1 VENIAERF
9 SKNRFYLLKQGFSV
23 IILEPLRFYKEI
35 DIFCLAGM
43 TIEQPVILNV
53 GPEEFSL
60 GLTYTGSSRTREFT
74 NLAFDPM
81 PSYNRIIKIFS
92 RPTFKEKEAEVKR
105 WDRDI
110 ISREA
115 EAEAA
120 LLEGQEV
127 EGLERKLEDMEV
139 DGQED
144 LEVRLQ
150 LASETMDLEEEA
162 MSSQLSQLSVQSEP

>member
-1 VENIAERF
+1 
-9 SKNRFYLLKQGFSV
+9 
-23 IILEPLRFYKEI
+23 
-35 DIFCLAGM
+35 M

-53 GPEEFSL
+53 GPEEFSV

-81 PSYNRIIKIFS
+81 PSYNRILKIFS

-105 WDRDI
+105 RDRDI

-115 EAEAA
+115 EAGAA
-120 LLEGQEV
+120 LLEGEQV
-127 EGLERKLEDMEV
+127 EWLEREVEDMEMA
-139 DGQED
+139 DQED

-150 LASETMDLEEEA
+150 GEQLDSQAMDMEEEA
-162 MSSQLSQLSVQSEP
+162 MASQLSQLSVQSEP

>member
-1 VENIAERF
+1 
-9 SKNRFYLLKQGFSV
+9 
-23 IILEPLRFYKEI
+23 
-35 DIFCLAGM
+35 M

-53 GPEEFSL
+53 GPEEFSV

-81 PSYNRIIKIFS
+81 PSYNRILKIFS
-92 RPTFKEKEAEVKR
+92 RPSFKEKEAEVKR
-105 WDRDI
+105 RDRDI

-115 EAEAA
+115 EAGAA
-120 LLEGQEV
+120 LLEGEEV
-127 EGLERKLEDMEV
+127 EWLEREVEDMEV
-139 DGQED
+139 AGQED

-150 LASETMDLEEEA
+150 GEQLDSQAMDMEEEA

>member
-1 VENIAERF
+1 
-9 SKNRFYLLKQGFSV
+9 
-23 IILEPLRFYKEI
+23 
-35 DIFCLAGM
+35 M

-53 GPEEFSL
+53 GPEEFSV

-81 PSYNRIIKIFS
+81 PSYNRILKIFS

-105 WDRDI
+105 RDRDI
-110 ISREA
+110 VSREA
-115 EAEAA
+115 GAVLAR
-120 LLEGQEV
+120 QDV
-127 EGLERKLEDMEV
+127 EGMEV
-139 DGQED
+139 DGQEV

-150 LASETMDLEEEA
+150 QLASEAMDMEEEEA

>member
-1 VENIAERF
+1 
-9 SKNRFYLLKQGFSV
+9 
-23 IILEPLRFYKEI
+23 
-35 DIFCLAGM
+35 M

-53 GPEEFSL
+53 GPEEFSV

-81 PSYNRIIKIFS
+81 PSYNRILKIFS

-105 WDRDI
+105 RDRDI

-115 EAEAA
+115 EAGAA
-120 LLEGQEV
+120 LLEGEEV
-127 EGLERKLEDMEV
+127 EWLEREVEDMEV
-139 DGQED
+139 AGQED

-150 LASETMDLEEEA
+150 GEQLDSQAMDMEEEA

>member
-1 VENIAERF
+1 
-9 SKNRFYLLKQGFSV
+9 
-23 IILEPLRFYKEI
+23 
-35 DIFCLAGM
+35 M

-53 GPEEFSL
+53 GPEEFSV

-81 PSYNRIIKIFS
+81 PSYNRILKIFS

-105 WDRDI
+105 RDRDI

-115 EAEAA
+115 EAGAA
-120 LLEGQEV
+120 LLEGEEV
-127 EGLERKLEDMEV
+127 EWLEREVEDMEV
-139 DGQED
+139 AGQED

-150 LASETMDLEEEA
+150 GEQLDSQAMDMEEEA
-162 MSSQLSQLSVQSEP
+162 MSSQLSQLSVQSET

>member
-1 VENIAERF
+1 
-9 SKNRFYLLKQGFSV
+9 
-23 IILEPLRFYKEI
+23 
-35 DIFCLAGM
+35 M

-53 GPEEFSL
+53 GPEEFSV

-81 PSYNRIIKIFS
+81 PSYNRILKIFS

-105 WDRDI
+105 RDRDI

-115 EAEAA
+115 EAGAA
-120 LLEGQEV
+120 LLEGGQV
-127 EGLERKLEDMEV
+127 EWLEREVEDMEMA
-139 DGQED
+139 DQED

-150 LASETMDLEEEA
+150 GEQLDSEAMDMEEEA
-162 MSSQLSQLSVQSEP
+162 MASQLSQLSVQSET

>member
-1 VENIAERF
+1 
-9 SKNRFYLLKQGFSV
+9 
-23 IILEPLRFYKEI
+23 
-35 DIFCLAGM
+35 M

-53 GPEEFSL
+53 GPEEFSV

-81 PSYNRIIKIFS
+81 PSYNRILKIFS

-105 WDRDI
+105 RDRDI

-115 EAEAA
+115 EAGAA
-120 LLEGQEV
+120 LLEGEEV
-127 EGLERKLEDMEV
+127 EWLEREVEDMEV
-139 DGQED
+139 AGQED

-150 LASETMDLEEEA
+150 GEQLAPEVMDMEEEA
-162 MSSQLSQLSVQSEP
+162 VSSQLSQLSVQSEP

>member
-1 VENIAERF
+1 
-9 SKNRFYLLKQGFSV
+9 
-23 IILEPLRFYKEI
+23 
-35 DIFCLAGM
+35 M

-53 GPEEFSL
+53 GPEEFSV

-81 PSYNRIIKIFS
+81 PSYNRILKIFS

-105 WDRDI
+105 RDRDI

-115 EAEAA
+115 EAGAA
-120 LLEGQEV
+120 LLEGEEV
-127 EGLERKLEDMEV
+127 EWLEREVEDMEV
-139 DGQED
+139 AGQVD

-150 LASETMDLEEEA
+150 GEQLDSQAMDMEEEA
-162 MSSQLSQLSVQSEP
+162 MASQLSQLSVQSET

>member
-1 VENIAERF
+1 
-9 SKNRFYLLKQGFSV
+9 
-23 IILEPLRFYKEI
+23 
-35 DIFCLAGM
+35 M

-53 GPEEFSL
+53 GPEEFSV

-81 PSYNRIIKIFS
+81 PSYNRILKIFS

-105 WDRDI
+105 RDRDI

-115 EAEAA
+115 EAGAA
-120 LLEGQEV
+120 LLEGEEV
-127 EGLERKLEDMEV
+127 EWLEREVEDMEMA
-139 DGQED
+139 DQED

-150 LASETMDLEEEA
+150 GEQLDSEAMDMEEEA
-162 MSSQLSQLSVQSEP
+162 MASQLSQLSVQSEP

>member
-1 VENIAERF
+1 
-9 SKNRFYLLKQGFSV
+9 
-23 IILEPLRFYKEI
+23 
-35 DIFCLAGM
+35 M

-53 GPEEFSL
+53 GPEEFSV

-81 PSYNRIIKIFS
+81 PSYNRILKIFS

-105 WDRDI
+105 RDRDI

-115 EAEAA
+115 EAGAA
-120 LLEGQEV
+120 LLEGEEV
-127 EGLERKLEDMEV
+127 EWLEREVEDMEV
-139 DGQED
+139 AGQED

-150 LASETMDLEEEA
+150 GEQLDSEAMDMEEEA
-162 MSSQLSQLSVQSEP
+162 MASQLSQLSVQSEP